1 MKSGMWFMYMNL
13 VLNNENQHALINKQ
27 KTPT

>member
-13 VLNNENQHALINKQ
+13 VLYNEKQYTLINKQ
-27 KTPT
+27 KTLT